1 MTPLRFALI
10 GSPVA
15 HSKSPS
21 MHGAAYAAF
30 GLPHVYE
37 KLETSE
43 AEMASR
49 VEALRRGDFAGL
61 NVTVPHKLRALAL
74 ADDVDD
80 SARLAGAA
88 NTLVRRE
95 GRVVAYNTDMPALA
109 LELVRLAGSREHFR
123 GKTAIVLGSGGA
135 ARAAITA
142 LASELGVGRIVIRA
156 RAFDDPVRARAFLD
170 ETTKA
175 LASSGKTAP
184 ELVAEALVAPAR
196 EAHDVAAIVQT
207 TSCGMTGG
215 GPGEIV
221 ADAIRF
227 ESVADDAVVLDA
239 VYAPLETPFLARAKS
254 RGLRSEHG
262 LGMLARQGA
271 LAFEHWLGVPAPYE
285 IMLGAIAPR

>member
-1 MTPLRFALI
+1 MTPLRFAVI

-21 MHGAAYAAF
+21 MHGAAYEAF
-30 GLPHVYE
+30 GFPHTYE

-43 AEMASR
+43 AEVVSR

-74 ADDVDD
+74 ADDVDG

-88 NTLVRRE
+88 NTLVRRD

-109 LELVRLAGSREHFR
+109 LELARLSGSKESFV
-123 GKTAIVLGSGGA
+123 GKTAVVLGSGGA

-142 LASELGVGRIVIRA
+142 LASELGLGRIVIRA
-156 RAFDDPVRARAFLD
+156 RAFEDSARAKAILD
-170 ETTKA
+170 EMTNA
-175 LASSGKTAP
+175 LASSGKRVP
-184 ELVAEALVAPAR
+184 ELVAEPLVAPAH
-196 EAHDVAAIVQT
+196 EASDLSAIVQT

-227 ESVADDAVVLDA
+227 ETVPDDAVALDA
-239 VYAPLETPFLARAKS
+239 VYAPLETPFLVRARA
-254 RGLRSEHG
+254 RGLRSDHG

-285 IMLGAIAPR
+285 IMLGAITPK

>member
-30 GLPHVYE
+30 DLPHSYE

-43 AEMASR
+43 ADVAARIES
-49 VEALRRGDFAGL
+49 LRQGDFAGL

-74 ADDVDD
+74 ADEVDE

-88 NTLVRRE
+88 NTLARRD

-109 LELVRLAGSREHFR
+109 LELARLSGSKEHFR
-123 GKTAIVLGSGGA
+123 GTTAIVLGTGGA

-142 LASELGVGRIVIRA
+142 LATELHVARIV
-156 RAFDDPVRARAFLD
+156 VRARAFEDVARTKAFLD
-170 ETTKA
+170 EMTRA
-175 LASSGKTAP
+175 LESSGKQGP
-184 ELVAEALVAPAR
+184 QLVAEPLAAPER
-196 EAHDVAAIVQT
+196 EASDLSAIVQT
-207 TSCGMTGG
+207 TSCGMTGAA
-215 GPGEIV
+215 PGEV
-221 ADAIRF
+221 VSDAIRWD
-227 ESVADDAVVLDA
+227 SVPSSAVALDA
-239 VYAPLETPFLARAKS
+239 VYAPLETPFLVCAKA
-254 RGLRSEHG
+254 RGLRSDHG

-271 LAFEHWLGVPAPYE
+271 LAFEHWLGLPAPYE
-285 IMLGAIAPR
+285 IMLGAIAPK